1 MGIEYY
7 LINKEAKTFY
17 ELGKGGW
24 YELTSEMD
32 SLSDVEYME
41 EFIYDNVFNS
51 YDYPRENDTHW
62 RSYCAEIAKELVQ
75 FAKCKNIKNIEMIN
89 DCGDETVALRALG
102 YRCTGSRYRKDDDP
116 GYNQECIDFENRH
129 FEPGTAERYQLD
141 KILEE
146 PTISVY
152 ILGKGYVKMPTGR
165 PSPFAEIVKRF
176 STIV

>member
-7 LINKEAKTFY
+7 LINKEDKTFY
-17 ELGKGGW
+17 ALGKGGW

-51 YDYPRENDTHW
+51 YDYPREDDRYW
-62 RSYCAEIAKELVQ
+62 RSYCANLAKELVQ
-75 FAKCKNIKNIEMIN
+75 FARCKNIKNIEMIN

-102 YRCTGSRYRKDDDP
+102 YRCTGCRYRKDDEP
-116 GYNQECIDFENRH
+116 NYNQECIDFENRH
-129 FEPGTAERYQLD
+129 FEPGTAERYALD
-141 KILEE
+141 KILAE

-165 PSPFAEIVKRF
+165 PSIFAPLIERF
-176 STIV
+176 SKIV